1 MKGLLLSLRVKD
13 LNRWTFGKVTSKT
26 VHFLLL
32 LTVCWPG
39 AQSARDNH
47 ALACNFAKY
56 SPILIFFSQA
66 LSNKSFLIW
75 LLTTPPNS
83 TCVATLPCILS
94 LLACFAYI
102 NLPVMNFFNRL
113 RFDRIMVT
121 SLWPRFWP
129 TLYSWLQRRGHSRT
143 RRTWNLPSLHNATQ
157 CDSTPSTAVL
167 RSLHCQ
173 ENLLPII
180 NQSIIV

>member
-1 MKGLLLSLRVKD
+1 MKGLLLSLRVKY

-56 SPILIFFSQA
+56 SPILNFFSQA

-75 LLTTPPNS
+75 LLTTPPHS

-129 TLYSWLQRRGHSRT
+129 TLYSGLDGLETYLHCTMRHSAIQRRALRYCAFFT
-143 RRTWNLPSLHNATQ
+143 ARRT
-157 CDSTPSTAVL
+157 C
-167 RSLHCQ
+167 CQ
-173 ENLLPII
+173 
-180 NQSIIV
+180 